1 MNQNYKIQSLP
12 LPSDLETK
20 AILKQAI
27 KANKALAELKGVSR
41 TIPNESILVNTLIL
55 TEAKESSAIEN
66 IVTTHDELFKADVLE
81 EKVINLN
88 TKEVMNYANALRQGF
103 HLVRSND
110 LLINR
115 YILSIQEELEGNA
128 AGFRTQTGTT
138 LKDGEG
144 NVVYTPPQD
153 IQEIERLMENLEQ
166 YINDDSLDDLD
177 HLVKMAIIHFQFES
191 IHPFYDGNGRTGR
204 IINILYLCLK
214 GLLDN
219 PILYLSRFI
228 IQNKA
233 KYYELLQDVRDNDN
247 WEEWI
252 LYILKG
258 VEETALES
266 IQMIKSISALM
277 LKFKQEIR
285 TKLPKIYSKDLLE
298 NLFKH
303 PYTKIEFLQ
312 QDIDKTRLTVTSYLK
327 SLVEIGLLEKVK
339 YGKSN
344 FYINK
349 ELFALFTQ
357 SH

>member
-1 MNQNYKIQSLP
+1 MKPPYKIERLP
-12 LPSDLETK
+12 LSFDLETK

-27 KANKALAELKGVSR
+27 KANKALAELKGVAR

-66 IVTTHDELFKADVLE
+66 IVTTHDELFKADVLQ
-81 EKVINLN
+81 EKVMNLN

-103 HLVRSND
+103 QLVRDND

-115 YILSIQEELEGNA
+115 YILAIQEELEGNV
-128 AGFRTQTGTT
+128 AGFRTQIGTT
-138 LKDGEG
+138 LKDGDG

-153 IQEIERLMENLEQ
+153 AQEIERLMENLEQ
-166 YINDDSLDDLD
+166 YINEDDLDDLD
-177 HLVKMAIIHFQFES
+177 WLVKMAVIHFQFES

-214 GLLDN
+214 GLLDT

-233 KYYELLQDVRDNDN
+233 EYYSLLQAVRDHNK

-258 VEETALES
+258 VEQTALES
-266 IQMIKSISALM
+266 IQIIKSIYNLM
-277 LKFKQEIR
+277 LKFKKEIR
-285 TKLPKIYSKDLLE
+285 AKLPKIYSKDLLE

-312 QDIDKTRLTVTSYLK
+312 QDINKTRQTTASYLDE
-327 SLVEIGLLEKVK
+327 LVSIGLMEKIK
-339 YGKSN
+339 HGKSN
-344 FYINK
+344 YYINQ
-349 ELFALFTQ
+349 ELFALFAQ
-357 SH
+357 

>member
-1 MNQNYKIQSLP
+1 MNPNYKIHPLP
-12 LPSDLETK
+12 LSSDLETK

-88 TKEVMNYANALRQGF
+88 TKEVMNYASALRQGF
-103 HLVRSND
+103 NLVRSND

-128 AGFRTQTGTT
+128 AGFRTQAGTT

-266 IQMIKSISALM
+266 IQIIKSISALM

-312 QDIDKTRLTVTSYLK
+312 QDIDKVRQTAAIYLDA
-327 SLVEIGLLEKVK
+327 LVDIGLMEKIK
-339 YGKSN
+339 HGKSN
-344 FYINK
+344 YYINK

-357 SH
+357 

>member
-1 MNQNYKIQSLP
+1 
-12 LPSDLETK
+12 
-20 AILKQAI
+20 
-27 KANKALAELKGVSR
+27 
-41 TIPNESILVNTLIL
+41 
-55 TEAKESSAIEN
+55 
-66 IVTTHDELFKADVLE
+66 
-81 EKVINLN
+81 
-88 TKEVMNYANALRQGF
+88 
-103 HLVRSND
+103 
-110 LLINR
+110 
-115 YILSIQEELEGNA
+115 
-128 AGFRTQTGTT
+128 
-138 LKDGEG
+138 
-144 NVVYTPPQD
+144 
-153 IQEIERLMENLEQ
+153 
-166 YINDDSLDDLD
+166 
-177 HLVKMAIIHFQFES
+177 MAIIHFQFES

-214 GLLDN
+214 GLLDT

-233 KYYELLQDVRDNDN
+233 KYYELLQAVRDHDN

-258 VEETALES
+258 VEQTALES
-266 IQMIKSISALM
+266 IQIIQSIHVLM

-312 QDIDKTRLTVTSYLK
+312 QDIQKSRPTTMHYLNE
-327 SLVEIGLLEKVK
+327 LVNIGLLQKIK

-344 FYINK
+344 YYINK

-357 SH
+357 PY

>member
-1 MNQNYKIQSLP
+1 
-12 LPSDLETK
+12 
-20 AILKQAI
+20 
-27 KANKALAELKGVSR
+27 
-41 TIPNESILVNTLIL
+41 
-55 TEAKESSAIEN
+55 
-66 IVTTHDELFKADVLE
+66 THDELFKADVLQ
-81 EKVINLN
+81 EKVMNLN
-88 TKEVMNYANALRQGF
+88 AKEVMNYANALRQGF
-103 HLVRSND
+103 HLVRDNG

-115 YILSIQEELEGNA
+115 YILAIQEELEGNA
-128 AGFRTQTGTT
+128 AGFRTQMGTT
-138 LKDGEG
+138 LKDGDG
-144 NVVYTPPQD
+144 KVIYTPPQD
-153 IQEIERLMENLEQ
+153 AQELEQLMENLEQ
-166 YINDDSLDDLD
+166 YINDDSLDEVDL
-177 HLVKMAIIHFQFES
+177 LVKMAIIHFQFES

-214 GLLDN
+214 GLLDT

-233 KYYELLQDVRDNDN
+233 KYYELLQAVRDHDN

-258 VEETALES
+258 VEQTALES
-266 IQMIKSISALM
+266 IQIIQSIHALM

-312 QDIDKTRLTVTSYLK
+312 QDIQKSRLTVTSYLK
-327 SLVEIGLLEKVK
+327 ALVEIGLLEKIK

-344 FYINK
+344 YYINR

>member
-1 MNQNYKIQSLP
+1 MIKRP
-12 LPSDLETK
+12 ET
-20 AILKQAI
+20 QF
-27 KANKALAELKGVSR
+27 
-41 TIPNESILVNTLIL
+41 

-81 EKVINLN
+81 EKVKNLN
-88 TKEVMNYANALRQGF
+88 TKEVMNYASALRQGF
-103 HLVRSND
+103 NLVRSND

-115 YILSIQEELEGNA
+115 YILSIQKELEGNA
-128 AGFRTQTGTT
+128 AGFRTQAGTT

-144 NVVYTPPQD
+144 NVIYTPPQD

-228 IQNKA
+228 IQNKS

-266 IQMIKSISALM
+266 IQIIKSISALM

-312 QDIDKTRLTVTSYLK
+312 QDIDKTRLTATSYLK

-349 ELFALFTQ
+349 ELFALFTR
-357 SH
+357 SR